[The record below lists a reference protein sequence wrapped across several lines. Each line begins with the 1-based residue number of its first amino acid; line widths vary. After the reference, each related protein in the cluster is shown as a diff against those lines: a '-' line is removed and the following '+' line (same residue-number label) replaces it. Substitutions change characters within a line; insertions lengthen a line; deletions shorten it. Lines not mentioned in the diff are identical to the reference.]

1 MTRSLCFGMLRTRE
15 DKLIIKGDE
24 FSFFTNISRAVAN
37 DRCTEVAIKV
47 ATIILG
53 CIFSM
58 LFRDFRARGPISILT
73 PPIVALTEFFHADAV
88 ASAYPLP
95 ES

>member
-1 MTRSLCFGMLRTRE
+1 MLG
-15 DKLIIKGDE
+15 LPL
-24 FSFFTNISRAVAN
+24 
-37 DRCTEVAIKV
+37 KV

-58 LFRDFRARGPISILT
+58 LFSDFRARGPIRIPA

-88 ASAYPLP
+88 ASVRPLP
-95 ES
+95 EL